1 MQYFKRNVTEAQE
14 SVSRTE
20 HSVMTPPTPSLLE
33 DRVPG
38 SWPAHSVFPWAQSS
52 KARRQRKR
60 GTTTTTT
67 TITNNNNNNS
77 DNNNNHN
84 RLVRET
90 DRETEA

>member
-1 MQYFKRNVTEAQE
+1 MQYFKRNVTEAQK
-14 SVSRTE
+14 SVSGTE
-20 HSVMTPPTPSLLE
+20 HSVMNPPTPSLLK

-67 TITNNNNNNS
+67 NNNS
-77 DNNNNHN
+77 DNNNNNNHN